1 MAKCNF
7 TILLL
12 SYKYNITDTHTYNY
26 TQFNNRYITLLWTM
40 IKYYIAFDT
49 TGFVLILIFSWRR
62 LLSYNISAIFLKVF
76 LHLLGCTIFNYLQ
89 WHSCVLMQ
97 TLCIFCSPGVVNN
110 QGKLYLFRFYN
121 WSVVNIFIKLE
132 TCGITKS
139 EIGFS
144 WDVLTFI
151 LLMFQRRFFESR
163 HFSRLAENAKITAV
177 LASKMYITVQE
188 WGRKR
193 KDENRLLDSKSIM
206 KIKEKVNKLR
216 KNKER
221 ITKKK
226 ETHFTGTKSVFIII
240 HLLSTLHLYT

>member
-1 MAKCNF
+1 M
-7 TILLL
+7 
-12 SYKYNITDTHTYNY
+12 
-26 TQFNNRYITLLWTM
+26 
-40 IKYYIAFDT
+40 
-49 TGFVLILIFSWRR
+49 
-62 LLSYNISAIFLKVF
+62 
-76 LHLLGCTIFNYLQ
+76 
-89 WHSCVLMQ
+89 
-97 TLCIFCSPGVVNN
+97 
-110 QGKLYLFRFYN
+110 
-121 WSVVNIFIKLE
+121 
-132 TCGITKS
+132 
-139 EIGFS
+139 
-144 WDVLTFI
+144 LTFI

-240 HLLSTLHLYT
+240 HLLSTLHLYTQVYNLLAVSVKASPFFFYKLHRKIKSYMYTYKLFFG